1 MSQFKTLLTA
11 QEMIDFL
18 ESEIKKGNGDNYLFI
33 GELTDS
39 NTLKNVK
46 MTVFSDEL
54 VENS

>member
-33 GELTDS
+33 GELNDS
-39 NTLKNVK
+39 NTLKNLQ
-46 MTVFSDEL
+46 MAQFSDEL